1 MPTTMFL
8 YPATMDNRALHL
20 STEAFAALVDQ
31 AIARIPAEIHTYLDN
46 IMITVQR
53 RPSPEILADLGY
65 AADEPL
71 FGLYTG
77 TPLTDR
83 SVTEPPLYP
92 DSIVIYQEPLEECC
106 SSLEELIEEIEIT
119 VVHEIAHLIGFSDED
134 LEALGYG

>member
-1 MPTTMFL
+1 
-8 YPATMDNRALHL
+8 MDSRSLHL

-31 AIARIPAEIHTYLDN
+31 AIARIPAEFHAYLDN
-46 IMITVQR
+46 ILITVQW
-53 RPSPEILADLGY
+53 RPSPEILDELGY
-65 AADEPL
+65 PANEPL

-92 DSIVIYQEPLEECC
+92 DTIVIYQEPLQTCC
-106 SSLEELIEEIEIT
+106 ASLEELIEEIEIT
-119 VVHEIAHLIGFSDED
+119 VVHEIAHLIGFSDDD

>member
-8 YPATMDNRALHL
+8 YPATMDSRTLHL
-20 STEAFAALVDQ
+20 STEAFAALIDQ
-31 AIARIPAEIHTYLDN
+31 AIARIPAEIHAYLDN

-65 AADEPL
+65 AVDEPL

-77 TPLTDR
+77 TPLADR

-106 SSLEELIEEIEIT
+106 SSLDELTEEIEIT